1 MREAGAPS
9 AHGAKTSRSVGSN
22 HPSRETTEPNMK
34 TTFGKLV
41 AALLVLS
48 AAAPALAAEV
58 DRRQANQQARI
69 GEGVQSGQLTPHEA
83 ARLERKEAR
92 IHREIHRDR
101 AANGGELTPAQ
112 KASIN
117 RQENRTSRQI
127 YRQKH
132 DAQHM

>member
-1 MREAGAPS
+1 MR
-9 AHGAKTSRSVGSN
+9 
-22 HPSRETTEPNMK
+22 TTARIA
-34 TTFGKLV
+34 
-41 AALLVLS
+41 AALLAIALAV
-48 AAAPALAAEV
+48 PALAAEV

-69 GEGVQSGQLTPHEA
+69 AEGVESGQLTPRET

-92 IHREIHRDR
+92 VRREIRRDR
-101 AANGGELTPAQ
+101 MANGGTLTPGE

-117 RQENRTSRQI
+117 RQENRVSRHI

>member
-1 MREAGAPS
+1 
-9 AHGAKTSRSVGSN
+9 VGSYGVDGRAPF
-22 HPSRETTEPNMK
+22 H
-34 TTFGKLV
+34 
-41 AALLVLS
+41 AAAVLLLS
-48 AAAPALAAEV
+48 AAAPSLAAEV
-58 DRRQANQQARI
+58 DHRQANQQARI
-69 GEGVQSGQLTPHEA
+69 AGGVQSGQLTPHEA

-92 IHREIHRDR
+92 IRREIHRDR
-101 AANGGELTPAQ
+101 AANGGTLTPAQ